1 MKKSGALLKMLAFGA
16 AAAGIAVT
24 VATVIKQKKAR
35 NQENSAA
42 LDENGVDL
50 EQASCADCCCAG
62 EEDNETVEIHIINAD
77 IPDSAPSSV
86 PEESERE
93 SAEGDGEEIDEG
105 ILPSED
111 KGEDSV
117 TICGDIEREE
127 VQRDQD

>member
-24 VATVIKQKKAR
+24 VATVIKQKKAQ
-35 NQENSAA
+35 NQGNRSA
-42 LDENGVDL
+42 LDDNPNDL
-50 EQASCADCCCAG
+50 EQTSCADCCCAG

-86 PEESERE
+86 PEGSERE
-93 SAEGDGEEIDEG
+93 SAEGEGEEIDEG
-105 ILPSED
+105 VLPSED

-117 TICGDIEREE
+117 TIAGDIEREE
-127 VQRDQD
+127 VQRDLD